1 MSAMRV
7 HALRSA
13 PDSWSDFRP
22 IGSEA
27 LSVFAPDAIA
37 TELRAMRKHMD
48 LPADPAEP
56 GEDLEDVEWFEAV
69 MSMVAS
75 LGPTLESDAC
85 AAWAR
90 EAEDRIRM
98 EVAIR
103 IRSALR
109 AVQYAS
115 RAVDPDGS
123 SATGLLLPTSFA
135 RRAEALLDTATLP
148 IAWVRRLDLLRF

>member
-13 PDSWSDFRP
+13 PDSWSDFQP

-27 LSVFAPDAIA
+27 LSVFAPETIA
-37 TELRAMRKHMD
+37 AELRAMRKHME
-48 LPADPAEP
+48 LPANPADPVEEV
-56 GEDLEDVEWFEAV
+56 EDFEWREAV

-75 LGPTLESDAC
+75 LGPTLESDTC
-85 AAWAR
+85 AEWAL
-90 EAEDRIRM
+90 EAEDRIRL
-98 EVAIR
+98 EAASR
-103 IRSALR
+103 IRGALR

-135 RRAEALLDTATLP
+135 KRVEVLFGTAALPL
-148 IAWVRRLDLLRF
+148 AWVRRLDLLRF